1 MKKITSKCFSFK
13 LEVLLSSE
21 SKIGYKD
28 GRIGGLSCDVYVDV
42 DVDFEQFDDKLL
54 QSTGSDILSS
64 LDQYIVT
71 RISIDIEFRSNDLID
86 SSLLLEKEYDDCI
99 VYLLSDMKITT

>member
-1 MKKITSKCFSFK
+1 MLFF

-42 DVDFEQFDDKLL
+42 DVDVDFEQFDDKLL
-54 QSTGSDILSS
+54 QITGSDILSS

-86 SSLLLEKEYDDCI
+86 ASLLLEEEYDDCI